1 MKNPLEMLGIVLFRF
16 RAVPRAWAIA
26 LIVVNLGSLLFLD
39 TRYGLV
45 NLVALLA
52 GISVMA
58 VIYAQVGFVR
68 LLGIGH
74 IFWVPMLIWF
84 LFDLPDR
91 AQDPVLYSWVL
102 TMMVFN
108 TISLVIDAADVVR
121 YAAGEREPYYVWRA

>member
-1 MKNPLEMLGIVLFRF
+1 MKNPLEILGIVLFRF
-16 RAVPRAWAIA
+16 RAAPGAWAIA
-26 LIVVNLGSLLFLD
+26 LIVVNLGSLFFLD
-39 TRYGLV
+39 TKYGLA
-45 NLVALLA
+45 NLAALLA

-74 IFWVPMLIWF
+74 VFWVPMLIWF

-102 TMMVFN
+102 TTMVFN

-121 YAAGEREPYYVWRA
+121 YAAGKREPYYVWQT